1 MKMSWVLTTPE
12 HYSLLLF
19 FGVCLKYFKFY
30 WYYSQYQK
38 WKFVRVLIEIN
49 KQCVPNIKNEFNTEC
64 KVKSCSLLPEYV
76 PCPLCCCLSLFGYPC
91 YTAHLLTPSAAPS
104 IESTA
109 AGEVRLY
116 KVRRF
121 ALTETAPN
129 SPLASFFFSVLGGRL
144 TWNAGVHS
152 FHSKYHRC
160 VQSPSSSRLVPRSA
174 LSTLRHI
181 PRTKLATVAPN
192 KEVCGV
198 EVVTFRSM
206 VSFFFFLSS
215 RKSQPWSCWRRCSV
229 WASSSSTGWGLE
241 LSARR
246 RRLMGH

>member
-1 MKMSWVLTTPE
+1 MLTCVCCLLCE
-12 HYSLLLF
+12 RNENELSLNNPRALQPAAVF
-19 FGVCLKYFKFY
+19 RCLSEIFQFY
-30 WYYSQYQK
+30 WYYSQCQK

-152 FHSKYHRC
+152 FHSKCHRC
-160 VQSPSSSRLVPRSA
+160 FQSPSSSRLVLRSA

-206 VSFFFFLSS
+206 VSFFFFF
-215 RKSQPWSCWRRCSV
+215 
-229 WASSSSTGWGLE
+229 
-241 LSARR
+241 
-246 RRLMGH
+246 

>member
-1 MKMSWVLTTPE
+1 MCCLLCE
-12 HYSLLLF
+12 RNENELSLNNPRALQPAAVF
-19 FGVCLKYFKFY
+19 RCLSEIFQFY
-30 WYYSQYQK
+30 WYYSQCQK

-129 SPLASFFFSVLGGRL
+129 SPLASFLLIFFGGRQVNLKRWRSLFSLQVPSVLSEPEQQQTGPPL
-144 TWNAGVHS
+144 CALHS
-152 FHSKYHRC
+152 PAHSKNQTRNGG
-160 VQSPSSSRLVPRSA
+160 S
-174 LSTLRHI
+174 
-181 PRTKLATVAPN
+181 
-192 KEVCGV
+192 
-198 EVVTFRSM
+198 
-206 VSFFFFLSS
+206 
-215 RKSQPWSCWRRCSV
+215 
-229 WASSSSTGWGLE
+229 
-241 LSARR
+241 
-246 RRLMGH
+246 